1 MRHVQ
6 AKLSLLVFLVLLV
19 FHGASG
25 AFSRDTK
32 EYQSYQEKLKQIQD
46 GVIQCRPSANLWTCQ
61 DSYGN
66 EYNNLKIIKAN

>member
-1 MRHVQ
+1 M
-6 AKLSLLVFLVLLV
+6 AKRSILVFLGLLV

-32 EYQSYQEKLKQIQD
+32 EYQLYQEKLRSMAD
-46 GVIQCRPSANLWTCQ
+46 GVIQCRPSANLWTCE

-66 EYNNLKIIKAN
+66 EYTNLKIIQAN